1 MVAGRRSFEGV
12 LPVAEL
18 PRLVEALAGDRGEI
32 AYKLDFGRGEL
43 GSAQLRVRLD
53 AGLTLEC
60 QRTLEPFVWPA
71 VVDTRLGLLASEAE
85 AAALP
90 PDCEPLLLEDGALSP
105 RRVIEDELLLA
116 LPLVPVKPG
125 SEVPQGE
132 WSAPGHDP
140 RDAEGGEPAA
150 HPFAGL
156 RDLIEA
162 RDKKDR

>member
-1 MVAGRRSFEGV
+1 MVTGRRSFEGV
-12 LPVAEL
+12 LSVAEL
-18 PRLVEALAGDRGEI
+18 PRLVEALADDRGEI
-32 AYKLDFGRGEL
+32 AYRLDFGRGEL
-43 GSAQLRVRLD
+43 GGPQLAIRLR

-60 QRTLEPFVWPA
+60 QRTLEPFEWPA
-71 VVDTRLGLLASEAE
+71 VVETRLGLLASEAE

-90 PDCEPLLLEDGALSP
+90 PDCEPLLLEDGSLSP

-125 SEVPQGE
+125 SEIMQGE

-140 RDAEGGEPAA
+140 RDAERSEPAT

-156 RDLIEA
+156 RDLLEA
-162 RDKKDR
+162 RDKKHR